1 MPIDADL
8 PVQYA
13 RELEAL
19 AATAGL
25 AYSPLD
31 YLTAY
36 RELPVRGYAQFAA
49 ELLQMET
56 CAQQRDERLP
66 AALNRYLLA
75 SQLAVHDPDNAPLS
89 LPPAVRARYRD
100 ECQRIQQCLETA
112 PQDYF
117 SLRCDTF
124 TKDLAVLDF
133 RLIPLG
139 AEYAAP
145 GAGIS
150 RRLFFAG
157 GLAQGLRFA
166 GNVLFRYRS
175 LSGYLELHAHPGRL
189 QEFNEPGWRETL
201 ALLAAL
207 VRANPGIHGVAS
219 SSWFLDPRLAQI
231 SPRLTYLR
239 RQSLD
244 TGADL
249 YYSTQDRD
257 GSSGALETS
266 PTRRRLFAQGDYTP
280 RIYTRVW
287 SRQQL
292 LDNCHKA

>member
-19 AATAGL
+19 AASGGL

-36 RELPVRGYAQFAA
+36 RELPVRGYAQFAT

-56 CAQQRDERLP
+56 CAEQRDERLP
-66 AALNRYLLA
+66 PALNRYLLA

-89 LPPAVRARYRD
+89 LPQAVRARYRD
-100 ECQRIQQCLETA
+100 ERQRIQQCLENA

-117 SLRCDTF
+117 RLRCDTF

-150 RRLFFAG
+150 RRLLFAG

-166 GNVLFRYRS
+166 GNALLRYRS

-189 QEFNEPGWRETL
+189 QEFNEPGWRDTL
-201 ALLAAL
+201 ALLASL
-207 VRANPGIHGVAS
+207 VQANPGIRGVVS

-231 SPRLTYLR
+231 SPRLAYLR

-249 YYSTQDRD
+249 YFCALDSEGTT
-257 GSSGALETS
+257 GALATS
-266 PTRRRLFAQGDYTP
+266 ATRRQLFAQGNYTP
-280 RIYTRVW
+280 RIYTRIW
-287 SRQQL
+287 SRQRL
-292 LDNCHKA
+292 LGNSYKA